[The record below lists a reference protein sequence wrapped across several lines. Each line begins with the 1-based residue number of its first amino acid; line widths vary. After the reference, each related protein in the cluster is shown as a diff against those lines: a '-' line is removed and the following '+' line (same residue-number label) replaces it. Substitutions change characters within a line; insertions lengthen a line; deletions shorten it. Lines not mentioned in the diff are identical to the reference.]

1 MNVMEAIEKR
11 RSIRVY
17 EPAPVSRQQ
26 LDAFLEAIRLAPSW
40 KDMQC
45 WQVIVLSDR
54 EQIMTMGELLHHNP
68 RREGVFDTV
77 PYFIVVLAD
86 PALSGDEEGK
96 PYYMT
101 DIGICLENA
110 CLAAAEM
117 GLGTC
122 WIGLFEEAEIRRF
135 LHVPD
140 SLRVVAM
147 TPLGVPA
154 QDPRPRPRKALAD
167 FVHDGVYGKPLY
179 GTEG

>member
-1 MNVMEAIEKR
+1 MNVMQAIEKR

-17 EPAPVSRQQ
+17 QDAPVSREQ
-26 LDAFLEAIRLAPSW
+26 LTAFLEAIRLAPSW

-54 EQIMTMGELLHHNP
+54 AQIMKLGELLHHNP
-68 RREGVFDTV
+68 RREGVFETV
-77 PYFIVVLAD
+77 PYFIAVAAD
-86 PALSGDEEGK
+86 PAQSGEEEGK
-96 PYYMT
+96 SYYMT
-101 DIGICLENA
+101 DVGIALENG

-122 WIGLFEEAEIRRF
+122 WIGLFDEAPIKEF
-135 LHVPD
+135 LGIPEN
-140 SLRVVAM
+140 LRLVAL

-167 FVHDGVYGKPLY
+167 FVHDGVWGKPLF
-179 GTEG
+179 

>member
-17 EPAPVSRQQ
+17 ENTPVSREQ
-26 LDAFLEAIRLAPSW
+26 LMTFLEAIHLAPSW

-54 EQIMTMGELLHHNP
+54 ERILAPGELLHHNP
-68 RREGVFDTV
+68 RQTGVFENV
-77 PYFIVVLAD
+77 PYFIAVAAD
-86 PALSGDEEGK
+86 PAQSGDEEGK

-110 CLAAAEM
+110 CLAATEM

-122 WIGLFEEAEIRRF
+122 WIGWFDEQPIKEF
-135 LHVPD
+135 LGLPEN
-140 SLRVVAM
+140 LRLVAL

-154 QDPRPRPRKALAD
+154 QDPKPRPRKALAD
-167 FVHDGVYGKPLY
+167 FVWDDTYGKPLL
-179 GTEG
+179 